1 MDKNS
6 RKFGMDSELKLRF
19 FGVAKLIFEFI
30 FNTGITTIVRVAGYY
45 ALREKGEFSIFL
57 LWL

>member
-19 FGVAKLIFEFI
+19 FGVDKMNFEFI
-30 FNTGITTIVRVAGYY
+30 FNTGITTIVRVAGTM
-45 ALREKGEFSIFL
+45 R
-57 LWL
+57 

>member
-19 FGVAKLIFEFI
+19 FGVDKMNFEFI

-45 ALREKGEFSIFL
+45 GLREKGEFSIFL

>member
-19 FGVAKLIFEFI
+19 FGVDKMNFEFI
-30 FNTGITTIVRVAGYY
+30 FNTGIRQ
-45 ALREKGEFSIFL
+45 L
-57 LWL
+57 LEWLVTMR

>member
-19 FGVAKLIFEFI
+19 FGVDKMNFEFI

-57 LWL
+57 